1 LSEKQSR
8 LAAFACADI
17 GAEEVRSR
25 RLERE
30 ELHCTAHRIYWSWK
44 GGGGH
49 MWHVEEKYFKVLHD
63 KSEGKISLIRLKR
76 RWDNIKI
83 DRNEM
88 TIRFVI
94 PVVFIIN
101 YNGVN
106 LLPNTTILWRDVC
119 IYFIITQ
126 RTTTCFGA

>member
-1 LSEKQSR
+1 
-8 LAAFACADI
+8 
-17 GAEEVRSR
+17 
-25 RLERE
+25 
-30 ELHCTAHRIYWSWK
+30 
-44 GGGGH
+44 